1 MLHDIKKYYKDPLY
15 RNSIA
20 IMFNSAFAAL
30 FGLLFWIV
38 AARTMPSSD
47 IGLATAAISAAA
59 LIQGLSWLGMDAGLV
74 RYLPESQD
82 KNGIYNTVAVVT
94 IVVAILLTSIFII
107 GINFFSPALGFLREG
122 WFLPIFI
129 SYVVF
134 SSVYSIQNTT
144 MIAIRRADLSLVQNL
159 ILGIRIPLLFFM
171 ASIGI
176 IGIFLS
182 LASAFIIGFL
192 FSVIILYKFGFSF
205 TKHFDTITVKK
216 MIAFSLGNYT
226 ASMLMMLPV
235 SVLPLMIIN
244 TIGAEEGAYF
254 YIAYS
259 VAGLL
264 FMIPHAISMSLF
276 VEGSHNQPI
285 KENVIKSI
293 KFVMVLLLPSIIFI
307 VLFGDQLL
315 MLFSA
320 EYSEKSF
327 EILQLLAVSSV
338 FAAIISIYTSIKRI
352 QKDVRMLNYVSFAHS
367 FLIISI
373 GYISLL
379 KYGLIGLGY
388 AWLGSYIVI
397 CIFVIGIVVV
407 KEKW

>member
-1 MLHDIKKYYKDPLY
+1 MREDC
-15 RNSIA
+15 S
-20 IMFNSAFAAL
+20 
-30 FGLLFWIV
+30 
-38 AARTMPSSD
+38 
-47 IGLATAAISAAA
+47 
-59 LIQGLSWLGMDAGLV
+59 
-74 RYLPESQD
+74 
-82 KNGIYNTVAVVT
+82 
-94 IVVAILLTSIFII
+94 TSNPCF
-107 GINFFSPALGFLREG
+107 
-122 WFLPIFI
+122 
-129 SYVVF
+129 V
-134 SSVYSIQNTT
+134 
-144 MIAIRRADLSLVQNL
+144 
-159 ILGIRIPLLFFM
+159 
-171 ASIGI
+171 
-176 IGIFLS
+176 
-182 LASAFIIGFL
+182 
-192 FSVIILYKFGFSF
+192 
-205 TKHFDTITVKK
+205 TKHFDTTTVKK

-226 ASMLMMLPV
+226 ANMLMMLPV

-264 FMIPHAISMSLF
+264 FMIPHAVSMSLF

-293 KFVMVLLLPSIIFI
+293 KFVMALLLPSIIFI

-327 EILQLLAVSSV
+327 EMLQLLAVSSV